1 MAISKLLIPFFSAA
15 AVFLL
20 LLHSAAAQPAVVR
33 GGYWFPDSG
42 FAVSA
47 IESRHFTHLFCAF
60 AGIDS
65 GNFQLTVPA
74 ANRQQFMTFTQT
86 VQSKNPSVRTLLSI
100 GGGGAG
106 ANSTAFA
113 LMAGN
118 STTRQVF
125 INSSVSLAR
134 SYGFD
139 GLDLDWEFPSSG
151 EEMASFALLVM
162 EWRRLVEFEALMFR
176 KPLLILTAAVYYS
189 SVYYTSP
196 SAIYPIQAISNNLDW
211 INVMSYD
218 LYAPNWSPN
227 STAPPAA
234 LYGSDQVISVD
245 SGIRSWLQQGLP
257 ATKIVLGLPFY
268 GYAWQLLNSNQTGL
282 YLPAN
287 GTDLPEGGA
296 MTYGQINRFI
306 EGWKSSVVD
315 VFSATVV
322 TKYCYYGT
330 TWIGYDS
337 SESIFGKVLYAKVKG
352 LGGYFAWHVGGDD
365 NWTLSTTGNWSSSI
379 IQLYIFIKII
389 CHIIIMTV
397 FGYG

>member
-1 MAISKLLIPFFSAA
+1 MSPKFSFILFAAIFLSLHFNSV
-15 AVFLL
+15 AVT
-20 LLHSAAAQPAVVR
+20 ATIGVK
-33 GGYWFPDSG
+33 GGYWFPGSLPISDIDSTLY
-42 FAVSA
+42 
-47 IESRHFTHLFCAF
+47 THLFVAF
-60 AGIDS
+60 ANLDPVSYTVNIS
-65 GNFQLTVPA
+65 SEAQVEFSNFTEIV
-74 ANRQQFMTFTQT
+74 RQ
-86 VQSKNPSVRTLLSI
+86 KNPFVKTLLSI
-100 GGGGAG
+100 GGAG

-189 SVYYTSP
+189 SVYYT
-196 SAIYPIQAISNNLDW
+196 AISNNLDW

>member
-33 GGYWFPDSG
+33 GGYWFPDS
-42 FAVSA
+42 SLP
-47 IESRHFTHLFCAF
+47 ISDIDSTLYTHLFVAF
-60 AGIDS
+60 ANLDPVSYTVNIS
-65 GNFQLTVPA
+65 SEAQVEFSNFTEIV
-74 ANRQQFMTFTQT
+74 RQ
-86 VQSKNPSVRTLLSI
+86 KNPFVKTLLSI
-100 GGGGAG
+100 GGAG

-196 SAIYPIQAISNNLDW
+196 SAIYPIQVTTLHMVGIH
-211 INVMSYD
+211 
-218 LYAPNWSPN
+218 
-227 STAPPAA
+227 
-234 LYGSDQVISVD
+234 QVCIC
-245 SGIRSWLQQGLP
+245 
-257 ATKIVLGLPFY
+257 
-268 GYAWQLLNSNQTGL
+268 
-282 YLPAN
+282 
-287 GTDLPEGGA
+287 
-296 MTYGQINRFI
+296 
-306 EGWKSSVVD
+306 
-315 VFSATVV
+315 
-322 TKYCYYGT
+322 YC
-330 TWIGYDS
+330 
-337 SESIFGKVLYAKVKG
+337 
-352 LGGYFAWHVGGDD
+352 
-365 NWTLSTTGNWSSSI
+365 
-379 IQLYIFIKII
+379 
-389 CHIIIMTV
+389 
-397 FGYG
+397 